1 MHLVSNSQCGGKRK
15 TRDENRR
22 KDTRKRRKG
31 RENVESKKKKK
42 KKKRRHE
49 EIDQTLRLFNPRK
62 CRMGE
67 TDWYSGEFSRA

>member
-1 MHLVSNSQCGGKRK
+1 MRTEEKIQERGGRGEEMWSQKKR
-15 TRDENRR
+15 
-22 KDTRKRRKG
+22 
-31 RENVESKKKKK
+31 
-42 KKKRRHE
+42 KRRHE